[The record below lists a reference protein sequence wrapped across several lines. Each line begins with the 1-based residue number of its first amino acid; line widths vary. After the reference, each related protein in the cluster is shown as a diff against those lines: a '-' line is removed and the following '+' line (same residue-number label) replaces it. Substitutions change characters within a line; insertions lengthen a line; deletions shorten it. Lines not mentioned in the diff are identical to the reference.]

1 MKGKRALSHST
12 DRADK
17 EYQDHTAG
25 DKRPYYMVV
34 YHELY
39 YLICSKPGT
48 GKISHYRIDL
58 MSNVG
63 FAKDENEKYMREH
76 LYMFYDEP
84 RSIILKVHSENY
96 TAVHDHFGDHYTVLG
111 SDGKGYD
118 RIKVT
123 CSANAMAVLVMQY
136 AGMFRVDDEEV
147 KKLVREKMKALED
160 SLQ

>member
-1 MKGKRALSHST
+1 
-12 DRADK
+12 
-17 EYQDHTAG
+17 
-25 DKRPYYMVV
+25 MVV

-63 FAKDENEKYMREH
+63 FAKDENEKYIPCEPISVIKGLPVRVDRGPEKYMREH

-84 RSIILKVHSENY
+84 RSIILKVHGENY
-96 TAVHDHFGDHYTVLG
+96 TAVHDHFGDHYRSLKC
-111 SDGKGYD
+111 DEEGYD
-118 RIKVT
+118 KIVVK

-147 KKLVREKMKALED
+147 KKLVREK
-160 SLQ
+160 